1 MQYMKAYKA
10 DTSVT
15 ILAGVVIMLAAVAGI
30 VAMVRYDTTGAG
42 GSGLGREFAYD
53 ISDLASI
60 DPNLLLYD
68 QAGPAIAT
76 GLQNAAGICIA
87 PDSTVYV
94 TGDGQVVLFDAAGLR
109 VGQFSVAGA
118 ARCIAVAQDGVIYL
132 GMKDHVQVYDKTAKQ
147 LAAWPSAG
155 ENAVLTSLAVY
166 KDEVFAADAGNR
178 VVLRYGLDG
187 RVIDRI
193 GKKDASRNIAGF
205 VIPSPYFDLAMAGDG
220 LLRVVNPGRHR
231 IEAYTIDG
239 DLEFGWGEFSSR
251 LEGFTGCCNPVNFAI
266 LPEGGFVTCEK
277 GLVRVKVYDAEG
289 RFVGAVAGP
298 QQLVEGGASRV
309 CTLPEECQSGGFD
322 VAVDASGRVY
332 VLDTIKNVI
341 RIFERKVS

>member
-1 MQYMKAYKA
+1 MKAYKA
-10 DTSVT
+10 DTSVK
-15 ILAGVVIMLAAVAGI
+15 ILAGVVIMLAVVAGI
-30 VAMVRYDTTGAG
+30 VAMIRYDTTGAG
-42 GSGLGREFAYD
+42 GSGLGREFTYD
-53 ISDLASI
+53 ISDLARI
-60 DPNLLLYD
+60 DPNLLLYA

-76 GLQNAAGICIA
+76 GLQNATGICVA
-87 PDSTVYV
+87 PDSMVYV
-94 TGDGQVVLFDAAGLR
+94 AGDRQVVLFDTVGSR

-118 ARCIAVAQDGVIYL
+118 ARCIAVAQDGAIYL
-132 GMKDHVQVYDKTAKQ
+132 GMKDHVQVYDKTGKQ

-155 ENAVLTSLAVY
+155 ENAVLTSLAVC

-178 VVLRYGLDG
+178 VVLRYGRDG
-187 RVIDRI
+187 RVIGRI
-193 GKKDASRNIAGF
+193 GEKDASRDIAGF
-205 VIPSPYFDLAMAGDG
+205 VIPSPYFDLAVADDG

-231 IEAYTIDG
+231 IEAYTRDG

-251 LEGFTGCCNPVNFAI
+251 LEGFTGCCNPVHFAI

-322 VAVDASGRVY
+322 VAVDEAGRVY

-341 RIFERKVS
+341 RIFTRKTS